1 MPIVKHICVHYNAK
15 RTLRYVLDPAKT
27 DDLLWATS
35 INCMTEP
42 DLAYTQMA
50 AVYEQFAR
58 DHFNSPTPLVGN
70 GTVKVIH
77 YIQSFSPDDNVT
89 PEQAHKIAKAFV
101 RYAFGDDAQAVIAT
115 HVDKSHIHSHIVLNS
130 YSLSGQK
137 FYANKASL
145 RRLREISD
153 GVSKAFGID
162 IHPNLKGEGR
172 SMKYNEW
179 QHRKNGTS
187 WKQQIRDEIDKLIG
201 EVTSLDELFQILEE
215 RGYEIKRG
223 KYISVKAPGQERFV
237 RTKTLGEEYT
247 EYSLNIRI
255 TYRDM
260 GTGVMLTQDEQN
272 NLSQAYAAVLHDV
285 RILATQHKKVPRK
298 RIVTAEYSVDN
309 DLDVYRLSAQ
319 LSVINQEHI
328 GSIGELE
335 GKINEQK
342 KQYEKYSAEVNGY
355 IEEYNKLVR
364 VLEQAEQYYELAKK
378 SELSES
384 EQLKMKICWQTMLAN
399 HIITVA
405 DVDDL
410 RSRAAGLHKKIGGL
424 REKLDECKKRFDVF
438 SDIQKTYGEITK
450 PDYISGLV
458 EEERKRQEQVKKKKH
473 SR

>member
-15 RTLRYVLDPAKT
+15 RTLRYVLDPDKT

-58 DHFNSPTPLVGN
+58 DHFNSPSPLVGN

-101 RYAFGDDAQAVIAT
+101 RYAFGDDAPAVIAT
-115 HVDKSHIHSHIVLNS
+115 HVDKDHIHSHIVLNS

-172 SMKYNEW
+172 SMQYNEW

-187 WKQQIRDEIDKLIG
+187 WKQHIRDEIDKLIG
-201 EVTSLDELFQILEE
+201 EVTSLDELLQLLEE
-215 RGYEIKRG
+215 RGYEVKRG
-223 KYISVKAPGQERFV
+223 KYISIKAHGQERFV

-247 EYSLNIRI
+247 EESLNIRI

-260 GTGVMLTQDEQN
+260 GTVMTPTQDEQN
-272 NLSQAYAAVLHDV
+272 NLSQAYAAVLNDV

-298 RIVTAEYSVDN
+298 QIITAEYTVDN

-328 GSIGELE
+328 HSIGELE
-335 GKINEQK
+335 GRINEQRK
-342 KQYEKYSAEVNGY
+342 EYEKYRVEVNSY
-355 IEEYNKLVR
+355 IDEYNKLAG

-378 SELSES
+378 PEPSES

-399 HIITVA
+399 HIMTAA

-410 RSRAAGLHKKIGGL
+410 RGRVAGLNKKIGGL
-424 REKLDECKKRFDVF
+424 REKLNECKQKYDVF
-438 SDIQKTYGEITK
+438 TDIQKAYAEISK
-450 PDYISGLV
+450 QDYISGLV
-458 EEERKRQEQVKKKKH
+458 EEERQRQEKVKKKKR

>member
-1 MPIVKHICVHYNAK
+1 MPIVKHICVRNNAK
-15 RTLRYVLDPAKT
+15 RTLRYVLDPDKT

-58 DHFNSPTPLVGN
+58 DHFNSPPPIVGN

-89 PEQAHKIAKAFV
+89 PELAHRIAKAFV

-115 HVDKSHIHSHIVLNS
+115 HVDKGHIHSHIVLNS

-172 SMKYNEW
+172 SMQYNEW

-187 WKQQIRDEIDKLIG
+187 WKQHIRDEIDKLIG
-201 EVTSLDELFQILEE
+201 EVTSLDELLQLLEE
-215 RGYEIKRG
+215 RGYEVKHG
-223 KYISVKAPGQERFV
+223 KYISIKAPGQERFV

-247 EYSLNIRI
+247 KESLNIRI

-260 GTGVMLTQDEQN
+260 GTVMTPVQDEQN
-272 NLSQAYAAVLHDV
+272 NLSQAYAAVLNDV

-309 DLDVYRLSAQ
+309 DLDIYRLSAQ
-319 LSVINQEHI
+319 LSVINREHI
-328 GSIGELE
+328 GSIGALE

-342 KQYEKYSAEVNGY
+342 KQYEKYRVEVNGY

-378 SELSES
+378 PEPSES
-384 EQLKMKICWQTMLAN
+384 EQLKMKICRQTMLTN
-399 HIITVA
+399 HIMTAA

-410 RSRAAGLHKKIGGL
+410 RGRVAGLHKKIGGL
-424 REKLDECKKRFDVF
+424 REKLDECRKRFDVF
-438 SDIQKTYGEITK
+438 SDIQKTYSEISQE
-450 PDYISGLV
+450 DYVAKLV
-458 EEERKRQEQVKKKKH
+458 EEERQRQEQMKKKKR